1 MIRTGTPPRAS
12 SPVLT
17 RDVAPGVHLLAHAY
31 VNMYLV
37 EGDDGITIVDTA
49 FPDTWPH
56 LLRALRAVGRTPDD
70 VRAIVLTHGHWD
82 HVGSAARAARELG
95 APVHV
100 HPGDARLARHPYSY
114 RRERTPFV
122 YPLRYGRAIPVV
134 AAMAAAGALRVEGV
148 EAVTDIAAG
157 PLDVPGRPVAIP
169 TPGHTDGHVALHL
182 PDRDALITGDALV
195 TLDPYTGRTGCR
207 IVAGAATADSGRAL
221 RSLGALEETDARIVL
236 PGHGAP
242 WTNGIRA
249 AVAAARAVG
258 PS

>member
-1 MIRTGTPPRAS
+1 MIRTGTPPRPS

-17 RDVAPGVHLLAHAY
+17 RDVAPGVHLLAHAH
-31 VNMYLV
+31 VNLYLV
-37 EGDDGITIVDTA
+37 EGDDGVTLVDTA

-56 LLRALRAVGRTPDD
+56 LLAALGAIGRTPDD
-70 VRAIVLTHGHWD
+70 VRAIVLTHGHFD

-95 APVHV
+95 VPVNV
-100 HPGDARLARHPYSY
+100 HPDDAHLARHPYAY
-114 RRERTPFV
+114 RRERTPVV
-122 YPLRYGRAIPVV
+122 YPLRFGRAIPVV

-148 EAVTDIAAG
+148 DAVADIAAG
-157 PLDVPGRPVAIP
+157 PLDVPGRPVVIP

-207 IVAGAATADSGRAL
+207 IVAGAATADSPRAL
-221 RSLGALEETDARIVL
+221 RSLAALEETDARLVL

-242 WTNGIRA
+242 WRNGIRA
-249 AVAAARAVG
+249 AVAAARSAG
-258 PS
+258 PA

>member
-1 MIRTGTPPRAS
+1 MIRTGTPPHPA

-17 RDVAPGVHLLAHAY
+17 RDVAPGVHLLAHAH

-37 EGDDGITIVDTA
+37 EGDDGITLVDTA

-56 LLRALRAVGRTPDD
+56 LLQALGALGRTPDD

-100 HPGDARLARHPYSY
+100 HPDDAHLARHPYSY

-148 EAVTDIAAG
+148 DAVTDIAAG

-221 RSLGALEETDARIVL
+221 RSLAALEGTDARIVL

-242 WTNGIRA
+242 WRNGIRS
-249 AVAAARAVG
+249 AVSAARSAG

>member
-1 MIRTGTPPRAS
+1 MIRTGTPPRPS

-17 RDVAPGVHLLAHAY
+17 RDVAPGIHLLAHAY
-31 VNMYLV
+31 VNLYLI
-37 EGDDGITIVDTA
+37 EDDDGVTLVDTA
-49 FPDTWPH
+49 FPDTWAH
-56 LLRALRAVGRTPDD
+56 LLRALDAIGRAPEEVRAV
-70 VRAIVLTHGHWD
+70 VLTHGHFD

-95 APVHV
+95 VPVHV
-100 HPGDARLARHPYSY
+100 HPDDAEIARHPYSY
-114 RRERTPFV
+114 RRERTPFA

-148 EAVTDIAAG
+148 DGVADIAAG

-221 RSLGALEETDARIVL
+221 RSLAALEETDARLVL

-242 WTNGIRA
+242 WRNGIRS
-249 AVAAARAVG
+249 AVSAARSAG
-258 PS
+258 PA

>member
-1 MIRTGTPPRAS
+1 M
-12 SPVLT
+12 LT
-17 RDVAPGVHLLAHAY
+17 RDVAPGVHLLAHAH

-37 EGDDGITIVDTA
+37 EGDDGITLVDTA

-56 LLRALRAVGRTPDD
+56 LLQALAALGRTPDD

-100 HPGDARLARHPYSY
+100 HPDDAHLARHPYSY

-148 EAVTDIAAG
+148 DAVTDIAAG

-221 RSLGALEETDARIVL
+221 RSLAALEGTDARIVL

-242 WTNGIRA
+242 WRNGIRS
-249 AVAAARAVG
+249 AVSAARSAG

>member
-1 MIRTGTPPRAS
+1 MIRTGTPPRPS

-17 RDVAPGVHLLAHAY
+17 RDVAPGIHLLAHAY
-31 VNMYLV
+31 VNAYLV
-37 EGDDGITIVDTA
+37 EDDDGVTLVDTA

-56 LLRALRAVGRTPDD
+56 LLRSLAAIGRTPDD
-70 VRAIVLTHGHWD
+70 VRAVVLTHGHFD

-95 APVHV
+95 VPVHV
-100 HPGDARLARHPYSY
+100 HPDDAGIARHPYSY
-114 RRERTPFV
+114 RRERTPFA
-122 YPLRYGRAIPVV
+122 YPLRHGRAIPVV

-148 EAVTDIAAG
+148 DGTVGIAAG
-157 PLDVPGRPVAIP
+157 PLEVPGRPIAIP

-182 PDRDALITGDALV
+182 PDRDALLTGDALV

-221 RSLGALEETDARIVL
+221 RSLAALEDTDARLVL

-242 WTNGIRA
+242 WRNGIRS
-249 AVAAARAVG
+249 AVSAARSAG
-258 PS
+258 PA

>member
-1 MIRTGTPPRAS
+1 MIRTGTPPHPAT
-12 SPVLT
+12 PVLT
-17 RDVAPGVHLLAHAY
+17 RDVAPGIHLLAHAY
-31 VNMYLV
+31 VNMYLI
-37 EGDDGITIVDTA
+37 EDGDGVTVVDTA

-56 LLRALRAVGRTPDD
+56 LLSALGAIGRTPED
-70 VRAIVLTHGHWD
+70 VRAVVLTHGHFD

-95 APVHV
+95 VLVHV
-100 HPGDARLARHPYSY
+100 HPDDARIARHPYSY
-114 RRERTPFV
+114 RRERTPFA

-148 EAVTDIAAG
+148 DAVSDIVAG

-207 IVAGAATADSGRAL
+207 IVAGAATADSPRAL
-221 RSLGALEETDARIVL
+221 RSLADLEATDARIVL

-242 WTNGIRA
+242 WRNGIRA
-249 AVAAARAVG
+249 AVAAARSAG

>member
-1 MIRTGTPPRAS
+1 MIRTGTPPHPA

-17 RDVAPGVHLLAHAY
+17 RDVAPGVHLLAHAH

-37 EGDDGITIVDTA
+37 EGDDGVTLVDTA

-56 LLRALRAVGRTPDD
+56 LLQALGALGRTPDD

-100 HPGDARLARHPYSY
+100 HPDDAHLARHPYSY

-148 EAVTDIAAG
+148 DAVTDIAAG

-169 TPGHTDGHVALHL
+169 TPGHTDGHIALHL

-221 RSLGALEETDARIVL
+221 RSLAALEGTDARIVL

-242 WTNGIRA
+242 WRNGIRS
-249 AVAAARAVG
+249 AVSAARSAG

>member
-1 MIRTGTPPRAS
+1 MIRTGTPPHPA

-17 RDVAPGVHLLAHAY
+17 RDVAPGVHLLAHAH

-37 EGDDGITIVDTA
+37 EGDDGITLVDTA

-56 LLRALRAVGRTPDD
+56 LLQALAALGRTPDD

-100 HPGDARLARHPYSY
+100 HPDDAHLARHPYSY

-148 EAVTDIAAG
+148 DAVTDIAAG

-221 RSLGALEETDARIVL
+221 RSLAALEGTDARIVL

-242 WTNGIRA
+242 WRNGIRS
-249 AVAAARAVG
+249 AVSAARSAG

>member
-1 MIRTGTPPRAS
+1 MIRTGTPPHPA
-12 SPVLT
+12 SPVLR

-31 VNMYLV
+31 VNLYLV

-70 VRAIVLTHGHWD
+70 VRAIVLTHGHFD
-82 HVGSAARAARELG
+82 HVGSAARAAREIG
-95 APVHV
+95 VPVHV
-100 HPGDARLARHPYSY
+100 HPGDARIARHPYSY
-114 RRERTPFV
+114 RRERTPFA

-134 AAMAAAGALRVEGV
+134 AAMAAAGALRVEGL

-157 PLDVPGRPVAIP
+157 PLDVPGRPVVIP

-249 AVAAARAVG
+249 AVAAALAVG

>member
-1 MIRTGTPPRAS
+1 M
-12 SPVLT
+12 
-17 RDVAPGVHLLAHAY
+17 
-31 VNMYLV
+31 NMYLV
-37 EGDDGITIVDTA
+37 EGDDGITLVDTA

-56 LLRALRAVGRTPDD
+56 LLQALAALGRTPDD

-100 HPGDARLARHPYSY
+100 HPDDAHLARHPYSY
-114 RRERTPFV
+114 RRERTPFF
-122 YPLRYGRAIPVV
+122 YPLRHGRAIPVV

-148 EAVTDIAAG
+148 DAVTDIAAG
-157 PLDVPGRPVAIP
+157 PLDVPGRPIAIP
-169 TPGHTDGHVALHL
+169 TPGHTDGHIALHL

-221 RSLGALEETDARIVL
+221 RSLAALEGTDARIVL

-242 WTNGIRA
+242 WRNGIRS
-249 AVAAARAVG
+249 AVSAARSAG